1 MRFVTLARKALEEM
15 QAKDA
20 ALHAQQQVFLPYL
33 TGYVA
38 FYAGDIKTAL
48 ENLQKANPSDPFV
61 QCLIGMAYEQSVEK
75 DKATEFYRRAS
86 GATAHNPPAAFAVP
100 FAKKKLGIV

>member
-1 MRFVTLARKALEEM
+1 MLFRSLARKALDEM

-20 ALHAQQQVFLPYL
+20 ALYAQQQAFLPYL

-38 FYAGDIKTAL
+38 LYSDDIKTAL
-48 ENLQKANPSDPFV
+48 EDLQKANASDPFV
-61 QCLIGMAYEQSVEK
+61 QCLIGMAYEKSVEK

-100 FAKKKLGIV
+100 FAKKKLL